1 MTAPP
6 KHAPQPLSR
15 SPNASSRAHARRAA
29 AAAAAAAAVAARTE
43 AAAPLAA
50 PTVSGQWRGSH
61 SRRCRY
67 LDHGPPPTLEAAAAA
82 QSEAPTASLQSSY
95 SDSIRGPTEGPCAR
109 SNPMATLWWDPLP
122 QFAAPAA
129 AAAAAVPAGVE
140 RASGRAAEQLSFHH
154 SLPCLRPK
162 FGQLMRLR
170 CYLHPSLENF
180 RPKPE
185 SKQNK
190 RRVSWV

>member
-1 MTAPP
+1 MLPQSAAVAGAAAGIGVVGIAP
-6 KHAPQPLSR
+6 AV
-15 SPNASSRAHARRAA
+15 AHAAEIEVADTAA
-29 AAAAAAAAVAARTE
+29 AAADTAAAGSGLAAVR
-43 AAAPLAA
+43 
-50 PTVSGQWRGSH
+50 SWS
-61 SRRCRY
+61 
-67 LDHGPPPTLEAAAAA
+67 AAA
-82 QSEAPTASLQSSY
+82 QSLTAAQVQAAEAPTASLQSSY

-129 AAAAAVPAGVE
+129 AAVPAVVE

-170 CYLHPSLENF
+170 CCLHPSLENF

>member
-1 MTAPP
+1 MLPQSAAVAGAAAGIGVVGIAP
-6 KHAPQPLSR
+6 AV
-15 SPNASSRAHARRAA
+15 AHAAEIEIADTAA
-29 AAAAAAAAVAARTE
+29 AAAAAAADT
-43 AAAPLAA
+43 AAAGSGLAA
-50 PTVSGQWRGSH
+50 VRSWS
-61 SRRCRY
+61 
-67 LDHGPPPTLEAAAAA
+67 AAA
-82 QSEAPTASLQSSY
+82 QSLTAAQVQAAEAPTASLQSSY

-170 CYLHPSLENF
+170 CCLHPSLENF